1 MSEVSVVVAEVSSLY
16 ATVKAKVAAVLSY
29 VEVHYQ
35 QLTAALLIG
44 HYSSLVEKVVALVH
58 KVL

>member
-1 MSEVSVVVAEVSSLY
+1 MSEVSVVVAEASSLY

-35 QLTAALLIG
+35 QLAAALLIG